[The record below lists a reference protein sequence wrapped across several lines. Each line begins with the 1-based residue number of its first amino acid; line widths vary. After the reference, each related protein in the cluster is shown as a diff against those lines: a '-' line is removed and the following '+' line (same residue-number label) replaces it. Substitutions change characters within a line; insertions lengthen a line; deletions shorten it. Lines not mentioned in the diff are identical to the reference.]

1 MKKLLLS
8 LLLMFLPMNAYAL
21 NTQWLNP
28 TPQNSDLYNIV
39 YAVNKYIAVG
49 ANGAIISSADGY
61 SWVKQNSG
69 TSNNISDIVWNGS
82 QFAAV
87 GGGTLSFQGEI
98 FTSPNGTT
106 WTKQNTGAPS
116 MFRAIIWDGN
126 QFVVVGEG
134 GSALTSSDGITWSS
148 HLTGNGLAL
157 YDVSWNGSIFVAV
170 GFYGKIVTSLDGVT
184 WSLQTSGTIS
194 NLYNLTWTGT
204 QFIALGAGGI
214 MLTSPD
220 GLTWASQ
227 NIGTANP
234 LNQLIWTG
242 SLYIATSN
250 AGTVYTS
257 LDAVT
262 WQQQTTADTGWASG
276 IVWSGTQF
284 VAVGET
290 GAILTSPDAINWV
303 NQSLVT
309 RTNINAIA
317 SSGQVYVAVGDAGEA
332 LRSTDGITWLVQ
344 TTGVTQNLL
353 DVMWDGLKFVAVGN
367 ATIIT
372 SSDGITWTAQAVAVN
387 QALNTVTWSGTKYI
401 ATGINASLVE
411 SLDGLTWTT
420 LTGVGSTYGGTWG
433 NGLFVTVGLN
443 GGIFTSTDAITWTG
457 YTSPI
462 PLTSLYDV
470 VWNGSMFVAVG
481 NNGAII
487 SSLDGITW
495 TAQSSGTTN
504 WLTNISW
511 DGSQFIAVGGT
522 LLLTSTNGVN
532 WVSQDS
538 GSIQPL
544 LSINNTGNKTIA
556 VGKLGSVLQVSFLP
570 NLQEITPVPV
580 LANNATPAYTFS
592 SDEAGTISYGGAC
605 SSGATVVVAGNNT
618 ISLNTL
624 PDGVYNNCTVSVT
637 NAIGKVSAPLTLS
650 TFTIDTVAPNAP
662 SLTQPL
668 NNTVTNN
675 NAQPLITGS
684 SDNNVTISIMDGN
697 TNIASVSGGA
707 TWVLNAGVATFTEGL
722 HVITALAVDAAGNTS
737 LSSSPVNYT
746 VDLTSPTITV
756 PANITVEASSGSGVS
771 NSQSSIVSFLS
782 AASATDNIAVSPTIS
797 HNAPALFPLGDTS
810 VTFTATD
817 DALNSRFSTAIVSV
831 VDTTPPVITLNGAA
845 DVYVEAGSSYVE
857 AGASA
862 TDIVDGTVTV
872 QTTGSLNTNTVG
884 IYNLTYSASDSHAN
898 TASSVV
904 RRVHVI
910 DTTPPVFLNLPL
922 TDIYSSQTS
931 MSLAIPSVSD
941 VSPVTVS
948 NNAPSVYPVGVTT
961 VTWTAT
967 DSSGNSSTA
976 TQDIIVSSSGANPA
990 PSGQD
995 SGGSSGGGCMSGTG
1009 FPSAAILIFMLLYIQ
1024 RRFMA
1029 KKF

>member
-8 LLLMFLPMNAYAL
+8 LLLIFLPINAYAL

-28 TPQNSDLYNIV
+28 TPQNSDLYNII
-39 YAVNKYIAVG
+39 YAANKYIAVG
-49 ANGAIISSADGY
+49 ARGAIVSSVDGY
-61 SWVKQNSG
+61 SWTKENSG
-69 TSNNISDIVWNGS
+69 TSNYINDIVWNGS
-82 QFAAV
+82 QFLAV
-87 GGGTLSFQGEI
+87 GGSLYQDEI
-98 FTSPNGTT
+98 LTSPDGIT
-106 WTKQNTGAPS
+106 WSQQSTGSSA
-116 MFRAIIWDGN
+116 FFNAVVWDGN
-126 QFVVVGEG
+126 QFVIVANSGR
-134 GSALTSSDGITWSS
+134 ALTSSDGITWTS
-148 HLTGNGLAL
+148 HITGNGFSLN
-157 YDVSWNGSIFVAV
+157 DVCWNGSILVAV
-170 GFYGKIVTSLDGVT
+170 GTSGKVATSLDGVT
-184 WSLQTSGTIS
+184 WSLQTSGAS
-194 NLYNLTWTGT
+194 NNSLNHIIWTGT
-204 QFIALGAGGI
+204 QFVALGSGGI
-214 MLTSPD
+214 MITSPD
-220 GLTWASQ
+220 GLTWTLR
-227 NIGTANP
+227 NTGTANP
-234 LNQLIWTG
+234 LNQLVWTG
-242 SLYIATSN
+242 SLYVATSN

-257 LDAVT
+257 LDAIT
-262 WQQQTTADTGWASG
+262 WQQQTTTDTGWTSG

-309 RTNINAIA
+309 RANINAVA
-317 SSGQVYVAVGDAGEA
+317 SSGQVYVAVGDAGEV
-332 LRSTDGITWLVQ
+332 LRSTDGITWSVQ
-344 TTGVTQNLL
+344 TSGVTVNLL
-353 DVMWDGLKFVAVGN
+353 DVMWDGLKFIAVGN

-372 SSDGITWTAQAVAVN
+372 SADGITWTAQAVPAA
-387 QALNTVTWSGTKYI
+387 QALNTITWSGTKYI
-401 ATGINASLVE
+401 AAGVNSSLVE
-411 SLDGLTWTT
+411 SLDGLTWTAV
-420 LTGVGSTYGGTWG
+420 TGVGNTYSSAWG
-433 NGLFVTVGLN
+433 NGLFVRVGLS
-443 GGIFTSTDAITWTG
+443 GGIFTS
-457 YTSPI
+457 P
-462 PLTSLYDV
+462 
-470 VWNGSMFVAVG
+470 
-481 NNGAII
+481 
-487 SSLDGITW
+487 DGITW
-495 TAQSSGTTN
+495 TGNQSPGGLTALIDIVWNGSQFVAVGASGLIISSTNGIAWTRQTSGTLVSLSSVT
-504 WLTNISW
+504 W
-511 DGSQFIAVGGT
+511 DGAQFIAVGGT
-522 LLLTSTNGVN
+522 ELLTSADGVN
-532 WVSQDS
+532 WASQVS
-538 GSIQPL
+538 GSTQSL
-544 LSINNTGNKTIA
+544 LNVMSTGSTTIA
-556 VGKLGSVLQVSFLP
+556 SGQLGTILQFSFLP

-580 LANNATPAYTFS
+580 LANNTTPAYTFS

-605 SSGATVVVAGNNT
+605 SSATTVAVAGNNT
-618 ISLNTL
+618 ITLNAL
-624 PDGVYNNCTVSVT
+624 PDGVYSNCTVSVT
-637 NAIGKVSAPLTLS
+637 NGIGKVSAPLTLS
-650 TFTIDTVAPNAP
+650 TFTIDTIAPNAP

-707 TWVLNAGVATFTEGL
+707 TWVLNAGVGTFTEGL
-722 HVITALAVDAAGNTS
+722 HVITASAVDGAGNTS

-756 PANITVEASSGSGVS
+756 PSNITVEATSGSGVS
-771 NSQSSIVSFLS
+771 STQPSIASFLS

-922 TDIYSSQTS
+922 ADIYSSQTS

-976 TQDIIVSSSGANPA
+976 TQDIIVSSSGANPVS
-990 PSGQD
+990 SGQD

-1009 FPSAAILIFMLLYIQ
+1009 FPNAAILILLLLYIQ
-1024 RRFMA
+1024 RSFIP
-1029 KKF
+1029 KSL